1 MADSPLKLA
10 LLWHMHQPYYKNPRT
25 GVYRLPWVRL
35 HTVKDY
41 YDMVARLEAW
51 PKIKVNFN
59 IVPCL
64 IAQILDYAAG
74 GVQEKH
80 LDLSRKAVGD
90 LTQED
95 KISLI
100 QHFFL
105 GNRKT
110 MIEPHPRYASLL
122 EKCSDLDSEYKVH
135 AALRRFR
142 RQDYL
147 DLQVW
152 SNLAWIGPV
161 LGRDPVIRE
170 LRSRE
175 RHFTEAMKA
184 DLLEKHGETMRSVLG
199 KYKDMVAGGRA
210 EITISPFFHPILPL
224 LCDSDSARLAIPEI
238 RLPSAPVRFPE
249 DAQRQIE
256 LGLDLHREIFGR
268 VPKGMWPPEAA
279 VSEDA
284 VDLASR
290 CGIKWMATDEGIL
303 ESTLDIDLRDSKTGR
318 VTRPDLLYRPHK
330 MSAGGRE
337 ISIFFRDRVLSD
349 LISFGYW
356 RLPARDAVEDF
367 LARLEA
373 IRRSLGPDTDRSV
386 ILVALD
392 GENCWEFYDKGGDVF
407 LDRFYEELSNCDGVE
422 TVLLSDTAEQIAVT
436 PVLKSIYAGSW
447 IGNDFSMWIGHREDN
462 LAWDLLNDA
471 RRQLLTAGDSAGEA
485 AMKSAWQSIYAAEGS
500 DWFWW
505 YSGEHVSREDPE
517 FDALFRAHIRHVYE
531 TLGVHVPHKVL
542 APIMARKRAAAIP
555 LEPAA
560 MIEPLL
566 DGKITTFYEWK
577 LAGLYE
583 SYRDGTKG
591 LDERR
596 IIDAVYF
603 GFDQEN
609 LYLRLDTRIS
619 PQDPQFKT
627 YVFQIEFEEPAHRT
641 FQLQAP
647 DVRSPSATAFEARCC
662 EAEGPVTGVEAQ
674 GLEIVEIK
682 IPFAEIPA
690 SSDQSLSFRIAVLHE
705 SKVIERRPIH
715 DMLTLDVPGPDFDA
729 EHWSAL

>member
-1 MADSPLKLA
+1 MADSSLKLA
-10 LLWHMHQPYYKNPRT
+10 FLWHMHQPYYKNPRT

-51 PKIKVNFN
+51 PKIKANFN
-59 IVPCL
+59 LVPCL

-95 KISLI
+95 RISLI

-110 MIEPHPRYASLL
+110 TIEPYLRYRSLL

-135 AALRRFR
+135 AALKRFS

-161 LGRDPVIRE
+161 LGRDPVIGE

-175 RHFTEAMKA
+175 RQFTEAMKTG
-184 DLLEKHGETMRSVLG
+184 LLEKHAETMRTVLG
-199 KYKDMVAGGRA
+199 KYRDMVAGGRV
-210 EITISPFFHPILPL
+210 EITISPFFHPLLPL
-224 LCDSDSARLAIPEI
+224 LCDSDSAKLAVPEI
-238 RLPSAPVRFPE
+238 KLPSKRIRFPE

-256 LGLDLHREIFGR
+256 LGLDLHRDVFGR
-268 VPKGMWPPEAA
+268 LPKGMWPPEGA
-279 VSEDA
+279 VSQDVVE
-284 VDLASR
+284 LASR
-290 CGIKWMATDEGIL
+290 CGISWIATDEGIL
-303 ESTLDIDLRDSKTGR
+303 ESTLDVDLRDAETGE

-337 ISIFFRDRVLSD
+337 VSIFFRDRVLSD
-349 LISFGYW
+349 LISFEYW
-356 RLPARDAVEDF
+356 RLPAREAVGDF

-373 IRRSLGPDTDRSV
+373 IRRDLGSDAAQSV
-386 ILVALD
+386 VLVALD
-392 GENCWEFYDKGGDVF
+392 GENCWEFYDKGGDIF
-407 LDRFYEELSNCDGVE
+407 LECFYDELSRCDSVE
-422 TVLLSDTAEQIAVT
+422 TVLLSDTAEQIAVS
-436 PVLKSIYAGSW
+436 PLLKSIYAGSW

-462 LAWDLLNDA
+462 LAWDLVHDA
-471 RRQLLTAGDSAGEA
+471 REQLIAGAGSVGEA
-485 AMKSAWQSIYAAEGS
+485 AMESAWQSIYAAEGS

-505 YSGEHVSREDPE
+505 YGGEHVSREDPE

-531 TLGVHVPHKVL
+531 TLGAHVPHKVL
-542 APIMARKRAAAIP
+542 APIMARKRAVAIP
-555 LEPAA
+555 LEPVA

-596 IIDAVYF
+596 VIDAIYF
-603 GFDQEN
+603 GFDREN

-627 YVFQIEFEEPAHRT
+627 YLFQIEFEEPAHRA
-641 FQLQAP
+641 FGLQAR
-647 DVRSPSATAFEARCC
+647 DARSPGATALEVSCSD
-662 EAEGPVTGVEAQ
+662 AEGPPTGVEAE
-674 GLEIVEIK
+674 GLEIVEVK
-682 IPFAEIPA
+682 IPFADIPA
-690 SSDQSLSFRIAVLHE
+690 SAGQPLSLRIAVVAGG
-705 SKVIERRPIH
+705 KVIERRPIH
-715 DMLTLDVPGPDFDA
+715 DMLTLAVPGPDFDA
-729 EHWSAL
+729 EHWSTL